1 MESSNDAH
9 YQLTGLRALVTGAS
23 SGLGRAIALEFAR
36 AGASVVVHANRSL
49 AEAEGLEHRLRDM
62 GVRAAILQADLRDL
76 QACDR
81 LVKQGI
87 DAFGGLDVWVN
98 NAGADILTGEAPTLS
113 YVEKL
118 QDLFEVDLRA
128 TMVLTGEIGRQMR
141 EARGGCII
149 NVGWDQAYSG
159 MEGESGEL
167 FGATKGAIMSFTKSA
182 ALSLAPRVRVNCIAP
197 GWIRTAWGK
206 TASEKWRARV
216 LRETPL
222 GRWGE
227 PEDVARTARFLASPA
242 AEFITGQVIGVNGG
256 SIR

>member
-49 AEAEGLEHRLRDM
+49 SEAEGLEHRLRDM
-62 GVRAAILQADLRDL
+62 GVRTAILQADLRNL

-81 LVKQGI
+81 LVNQAFE
-87 DAFGGLDVWVN
+87 AFGGLDVWVN
-98 NAGADILTGEAPTLS
+98 NAGADILTGKTPGLS

-118 QDLFEVDLRA
+118 QLLFDVDLRA
-128 TMVLTGEIGRQMR
+128 TMVLTGEVGRRMR

-149 NVGWDQAYSG
+149 NMGWDQAYSG

-206 TASEKWRARV
+206 AASETWRARV

-242 AEFITGQVIGVNGG
+242 AEFITGQVIRVNGG
-256 SIR
+256 AIR